1 MLELIKL
8 VYGIKKISSS
18 HGNTGEEYMNRV
30 KYVLLS
36 FFLIVS
42 IPAISGGNNNN
53 LNNNGKYFF
62 GIGVGDGGGLYG
74 GTFNAI
80 RISYQNH
87 IKTNDEYGF
96 DYLSEISANYWKDDS
111 RLNSAE
117 SIDTTSDQDSS
128 NITITYSR
136 ILRKYL
142 NNNIF
147 TDIGFGLALHSENS
161 IGGADLGEKINIES
175 RVGLGYERN
184 TYRSLLTYYHYS
196 NGGIAHQNDGVDI
209 FMLSISKYF

>member
-1 MLELIKL
+1 MNKIK
-8 VYGIKKISSS
+8 Y
-18 HGNTGEEYMNRV
+18 T
-30 KYVLLS
+30 LLS
-36 FFLIVS
+36 FFLVVS
-42 IPAISGGNNNN
+42 IPAMPGGNINND
-53 LNNNGKYFF
+53 GKYFF

-74 GTFNAI
+74 GAFNAF
-80 RISYQNH
+80 RISYQNY
-87 IKTNDEYGF
+87 ISTNDEYGF
-96 DYLSEISANYWKDDS
+96 NYLSEISANYWKDDS

-175 RVGLGYERN
+175 RIGLGYKRD
-184 TYRSLLTYYHYS
+184 TYSSLLTYYHYS

-209 FMLSISKYF
+209 FMFSVSKYF

>member
-1 MLELIKL
+1 
-8 VYGIKKISSS
+8 
-18 HGNTGEEYMNRV
+18 MNRI

-42 IPAISGGNNNN
+42 MPAISGGNNNN

-80 RISYQNH
+80 RISYQDH

-175 RVGLGYERN
+175 RIGLGYERN